1 MRIICEQAW
10 ELKACTQ
17 PKALPISEWEYE
29 VINKYAR
36 NETNKDK
43 YMNEWHDM
51 IWFDKTS
58 NTKARRQEEIID
70 MILTLTLNVSD
81 YVRGTWIWIL
91 I

>member
-36 NETNKDK
+36 NETKRQIYETDDT
-43 YMNEWHDM
+43 MWFG
-51 IWFDKTS
+51 FDK
-58 NTKARRQEEIID
+58 KIQIRQLD
-70 MILTLTLNVSD
+70 VKK
-81 YVRGTWIWIL
+81 
-91 I
+91 